1 MSRFTRFAR
10 SRVSGQQDVGHE
22 GVITGRD
29 GFSLRS
35 SIANPQ
41 GVAHSPLQSTYRQD
55 IRFKMSSTTFDD
67 EPDSGISLISIPI
80 FERFDDLLPFLN
92 TQ

>member
-10 SRVSGQQDVGHE
+10 SRVSGQHEVGHE

-35 SIANPQ
+35 SIADSQ
-41 GVAHSPLQSTYRQD
+41 GVTQPPLQSTYIHSVGFNNHQPKH
-55 IRFKMSSTTFDD
+55 F
-67 EPDSGISLISIPI
+67 
-80 FERFDDLLPFLN
+80 
-92 TQ
+92 